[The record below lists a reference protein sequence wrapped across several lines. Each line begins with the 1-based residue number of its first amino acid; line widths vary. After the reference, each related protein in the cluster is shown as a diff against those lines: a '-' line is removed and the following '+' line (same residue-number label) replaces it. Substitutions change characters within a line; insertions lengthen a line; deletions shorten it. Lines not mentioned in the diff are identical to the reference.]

1 MCATAEY
8 PPFGRESVT
17 VTDHT
22 SIQRKFSLRLDDPRI
37 WAMLFSAI
45 IAMSHIAFASEPAPK
60 SPTPH
65 VVESGLLLLDNGKII
80 KGRISH
86 GGGEYRVQKSR
97 GEMFVPDNMVRH
109 VCTDLHDAYN
119 KKRADFDKPTASDH
133 VVLARWCIGFNLL
146 KEAQRELN
154 DAVALEPGRIQSRRM
169 LRRLDAMLGESPD
182 ALENGKTTSRQKF
195 AGLDYEAES
204 LGGLSRDNAQNFTAR
219 IQPILMNTCANAH
232 CHAESSSDND
242 FSLLRIKVGQYSSR
256 VGTQR
261 NLAAVLKQV
270 DFKNPQS
277 SPLLTKLDDNHH
289 GSRLLFRGRSGHLQ
303 QQEIRKWVASVA
315 AGKGG
320 RALAKQDLQ
329 QQIKK
334 TLTGESLASPR
345 AEVATRMER
354 EKAKIRKQISDTTD
368 AFDPA
373 QFNQTTRR

>member
-1 MCATAEY
+1 MFAVAEH

-17 VTDHT
+17 VTDHD
-22 SIQRKFSLRLDDPRI
+22 SIHRRFSLRLDNPRV
-37 WAMLFSAI
+37 WATVLSAV
-45 IAMSHIAFASEPAPK
+45 IAMSHIAFAGKPAAK
-60 SPTPH
+60 KPTPH

-109 VCTDLHDAYN
+109 VCSDLHDAYK
-119 KKRADFDKPTASDH
+119 KKRADFDQPTAADH
-133 VVLARWCIGFNLL
+133 VVLARWCISYNLL
-146 KEAQRELN
+146 TEAQQELN

-182 ALENGKTTSRQKF
+182 ALKNEHSTSRRKF

-204 LGGLSRDNAQNFTAR
+204 LGGLSRENAQRFTAR
-219 IQPILMNTCANAH
+219 VQPILMNTCANAH

-270 DFKNPQS
+270 DFKNPQN
-277 SPLLTKLDDNHH
+277 SPLLMKLDDNHH
-289 GSRLLFRGRSGHLQ
+289 GSRILFRGRNGHKQ
-303 QQEIRKWVASVA
+303 QQEIRKWVTSVA

-354 EKAKIRKQISDTTD
+354 QQAKIRKQISDTTD
-368 AFDPA
+368 AFDPTR
-373 QFNQTTRR
+373 FNQSIRR